1 MKRNPTFRHDNL
13 AGLTIRGGL
22 MTMTSAHRLF
32 HVGTLSCLILVC
44 VGCSK
49 QSDSNG
55 VVSNAAATESATVT
69 TSSKIG
75 DSEST
80 DSPTKAAHQGVTFYS
95 VDHYDASRNPAT
107 DLAETVRRATKEK
120 KRILIQVG
128 GDWCSPCRL
137 LSALMET
144 NGVIR
149 ETITNNFVVM
159 KVAVTDEQGN
169 EAFLS
174 QYPPIGAYPHIL
186 VLDSDGQFLHSQG
199 TFKWDDDPGP
209 DELEARKEYNQES
222 FRQFLVAW
230 QPARSGT
237 VADGEADPS
246 AQPPQTPNRTVPST
260 TATDGQA
267 TSNAKRPAQDAA
279 VLSAS
284 DIVSDGDAL
293 HRSGKSVTARIV
305 VASVKALTAWDDKGN
320 ERQVLQLKPEI
331 PADKDSPNEF
341 AIHFSADI
349 RATFKRIGIDDVT
362 KHFAGKV
369 VEVQGPVAAIRYESQ
384 SLRKITWAY
393 HIEVK
398 SLDQILRVETTSQ
411 AEKPN
416 AVNPAH

>member
-1 MKRNPTFRHDNL
+1 MSTPLDVLL
-13 AGLTIRGGL
+13 A
-22 MTMTSAHRLF
+22 MASARKLF
-32 HVGTLSCLILVC
+32 HVGTLSCFILGF

-49 QSDSNG
+49 QSNNV
-55 VVSNAAATESATVT
+55 VVSKAATEPTALTN
-69 TSSKIG
+69 SSKIG

-137 LSALMET
+137 MTTLMET
-144 NGVIR
+144 NSVVR
-149 ETITNNFVVM
+149 ETISNSFIVM

-174 QYPPIGAYPHIL
+174 QYPPIDAYPHIV
-186 VLDSDGQFLHSQG
+186 VLDSDGRFLHSQG
-199 TFKWDDDPGP
+199 TFQWDDEPGP
-209 DELEARKEYNQES
+209 DELDASKRYNQES

-230 QPARSGT
+230 QPEPAEI
-237 VADGEADPS
+237 VAGSEAES
-246 AQPPQTPNRTVPST
+246 TAQPPQTPDRTVPST
-260 TATDGQA
+260 AATDGKA

-305 VASVKALTAWDDKGN
+305 VASVKALTVWDDKGN

-341 AIHFSADI
+341 AIHFSADV
-349 RATFKRIGIDDVT
+349 RTTFKRIGIDDVT